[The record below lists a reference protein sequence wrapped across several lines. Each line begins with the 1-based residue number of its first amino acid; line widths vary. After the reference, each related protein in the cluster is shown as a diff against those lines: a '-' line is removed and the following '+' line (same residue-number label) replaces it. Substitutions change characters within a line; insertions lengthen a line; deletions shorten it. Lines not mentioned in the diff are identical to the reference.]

1 MGIFWSLANR
11 ELRNI
16 FLESRKRRLFVW
28 PPLVMLALYLAL
40 YSPGQFTNLS
50 TIILDQDD
58 SALSREVV
66 DSFTTQSKLK
76 IIGMAT
82 TYKEVEEAIQSGR
95 AQVAIVIPQ
104 ELEQR
109 VSRGKATEISV
120 IVDGS
125 NLTFAN
131 NALTATS
138 DVISSI
144 SGRLGI
150 SLLTRQG
157 LMTEKAMRV
166 LSQVN
171 YQEHVW
177 YNPTF
182 NYAQFLVF
190 FFFIVT
196 FQQAFLMGTALSIS
210 YDRADGTWEQ
220 TCCEAPEVL
229 AIAAKMS
236 PYVIIGFLQI
246 GIAVITGKFVGGL
259 PVYGSIAWL
268 ILATLVFLF
277 VLALFAVLVARLT
290 TPINSLRITMFMA
303 LPSMAL
309 SGFTWPLSGMHPVIR
324 FLGECMPITW
334 YADCFKVITLKG
346 TGWSG
351 IAFQMEL
358 LVLMLAVLVAAN
370 LVIGR
375 RDVMSRFKLTAALKE
390 ADSSC

>member
-1 MGIFWSLANR
+1 MSAFWSLALR
-11 ELRNI
+11 ELRSI

-28 PPLVMLALYLAL
+28 PPLVMLVLYLVL

-50 TIILDQDD
+50 TIIMDLDD

-66 DSFTTQSKLK
+66 SGFTTQSKLK
-76 IIGMAT
+76 IVGMAT

-95 AQVAIVIPQ
+95 AQVAVVIPQ
-104 ELEQR
+104 DLEQR
-109 VSRGKATEISV
+109 ISRGKATEISI

-138 DVISSI
+138 DVVSSI

-157 LMTEKAMRV
+157 MMTEKAIRA
-166 LSQVN
+166 LSQVD
-171 YQEHVW
+171 YREHIW

-196 FQQAFLMGTALSIS
+196 FQQAFLMGTTLSVS
-210 YDRADGTWEQ
+210 YDRADGIWEQ
-220 TCCEAPEVL
+220 TCREVPESL
-229 AIAAKMS
+229 AIAAQMS
-236 PYVIIGFLQI
+236 PYILIGFLQI
-246 GIAVITGKFVGGL
+246 GIAVITGKFIGGL
-259 PVYGSIAWL
+259 PVYGSIPL
-268 ILATLVFLF
+268 LMLATLVFIL
-277 VLALFAVLVARLT
+277 VLTLFAVLVARLT

-334 YADCFKVITLKG
+334 YADSFRVLTLKG

-351 IAFQMEL
+351 IVFQMEL

-370 LVIGR
+370 LLIGR
-375 RDVMSRFKLTAALKE
+375 ADFMNRFKLTALKE